1 MVRQTSKW
9 GQLLL
14 MSLVGVGLTGIATAW
29 LYNIDEII
37 TVNGVLVPQKGGVDI
52 KSPVTSQMEKILVKN
67 GDKVEANQ
75 KVLQFDV
82 VAAKSR
88 KLSIIEQIRLEKQK
102 FGEQIKSNIQ
112 RERTIKRKID
122 LNKEIL
128 RRMKPLE
135 ESGAISEIQ
144 LLQQENQL
152 NEREDELEQ
161 IRNRRDEI
169 ESNRKLQIERYQ
181 SESPVNDK
189 LRNEYLRSP
198 ISGSFRIKPDND
210 HMLQ

>member
-82 VAAKSR
+82 VAAKS
-88 KLSIIEQIRLEKQK
+88 
-102 FGEQIKSNIQ
+102 
-112 RERTIKRKID
+112 
-122 LNKEIL
+122 
-128 RRMKPLE
+128 
-135 ESGAISEIQ
+135 ESCQ
-144 LLQQENQL
+144 LL
-152 NEREDELEQ
+152 
-161 IRNRRDEI
+161 
-169 ESNRKLQIERYQ
+169 SNPSRKAEVWRADKKQYTEGK
-181 SESPVNDK
+181 NDK
-189 LRNEYLRSP
+189 KKNRFKQRNP
-198 ISGSFRIKPDND
+198 
-210 HMLQ
+210 